1 VIEGLARVAL
11 AVLCV
16 FGFVAQTVRT
26 DRSGTATRPVTLA
39 EGCWL
44 FAALW
49 LAGTGLLTIGLEVA
63 A

>member
-1 VIEGLARVAL
+1 
-11 AVLCV
+11 VLCV
-16 FGFVAQTVRT
+16 LGFVAQTVRT